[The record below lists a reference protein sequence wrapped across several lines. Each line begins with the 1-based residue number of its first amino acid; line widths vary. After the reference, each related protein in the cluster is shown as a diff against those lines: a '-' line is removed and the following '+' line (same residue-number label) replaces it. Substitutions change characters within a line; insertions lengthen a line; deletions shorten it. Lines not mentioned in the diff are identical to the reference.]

1 VAAKPLELLSVGGKT
16 VVIRRRGICVCVLLG
31 FLRPRLDRGEDGARE
46 RTGSVDTCIGCN
58 PYNSAAMRPLA
69 NTFVNMAGVG
79 ATALGTWAAILGLAR
94 RHGRRWPRAGC

>member
-1 VAAKPLELLSVGGKT
+1 
-16 VVIRRRGICVCVLLG
+16 
-31 FLRPRLDRGEDGARE
+31 
-46 RTGSVDTCIGCN
+46 
-58 PYNSAAMRPLA
+58 MRPLA